1 MGFVHTLNNTAIATS
16 RTMIMIMEQ
25 YQQADGT
32 IKVPKA
38 LQKYMGM
45 KTIEGKLNRMMI

>member
-1 MGFVHTLNNTAIATS
+1 
-16 RTMIMIMEQ
+16 MIMIIEQ

-45 KTIEGKLNRMMI
+45 KTIEGKLNRMKI